1 MSTTWPALQ
10 QISQPLI
17 QPVAVSGQY
26 VPGQYVYPQPWP
38 GQPWPT
44 PPPLPYDITPPPPSS
59 ANNGLV
65 GYTDW
70 YGNQQ
75 LAYVGDPSVAGG
87 LCRKQCQ
94 AEPDPAQCCALKA
107 RLGQC
112 KDADCAGGVFTATK
126 APPPTFGIGGDC
138 RGWTPCH
145 LYPNKEQCCAA
156 KPFGCDPSCWDT
168 QGQLLPIGQ
177 LPGPLPVGPMPVG
190 PQPMYPGL
198 VPQLTYPKT
207 GDCRDWPSC
216 AGMPNPALC
225 CLAKPP
231 GCDPLCTNNAYAA
244 GSSAPLNNNNNNTAG
259 ATVQV
264 TYDGS
269 TFADDDEAID
279 ELYGV

>member
-1 MSTTWPALQ
+1 MAWPALQ

-26 VPGQYVYPQPWP
+26 VPAQYLYPQQQLWP
-38 GQPWPT
+38 GQQWPT

-65 GYTDW
+65 TYTDW

-75 LAYVGDPSVAGG
+75 LAYVGDASTAGG

-94 AEPDPAQCCALKA
+94 AQPDPAQCCALKA
-107 RLGQC
+107 RLPQC

-126 APPPTFGIGGDC
+126 APPFVGGDC
-138 RGWTPCH
+138 RTWTPCA
-145 LYPNKEQCCAA
+145 LYPNREQCCAS
-156 KPFGCDPSCWDT
+156 KPPGCDPGCWGVA
-168 QGQLLPIGQ
+168 GQLQPL
-177 LPGPLPVGPMPVG
+177 LPGPLPIGPLPTA
-190 PQPMYPGL
+190 QPIYPGA

-216 AGMPNPALC
+216 AGMPSPALC

-231 GCDPLCTNNAYAA
+231 GCDPACVDRAFVGAQ
-244 GSSAPLNNNNNNTAG
+244 APQNAG

-264 TYDGS
+264 AYDGS
-269 TFADDDEAID
+269 TFAEDDEAID
-279 ELYGV
+279 ELYGVPAAS